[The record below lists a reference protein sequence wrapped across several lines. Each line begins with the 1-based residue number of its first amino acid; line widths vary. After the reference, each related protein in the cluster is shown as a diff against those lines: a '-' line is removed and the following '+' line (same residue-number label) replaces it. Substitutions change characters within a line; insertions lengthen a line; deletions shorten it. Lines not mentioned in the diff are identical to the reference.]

1 MSDQIVA
8 QELEVILHSP
18 AKILQAKKDL
28 IPSLKP
34 SDQKLVALCGEAMT
48 VMLGVENTHD
58 DQYIVGLVRAFED
71 SFLKNKANW
80 IDVLVANQS
89 KVLEAFSG
97 GMMNE

>member
-8 QELEVILHSP
+8 KNLEVILH
-18 AKILQAKKDL
+18 ATAEILQAKKDL
-28 IPSLKP
+28 IPTLKP

-48 VMLGVENTHD
+48 VMLRVENTND
-58 DQYIVGLVRAFED
+58 DQYIVGLVKAFED
-71 SFLKNKANW
+71 SFLTNKANW